1 MKKILQILLLSLGL
15 IGCASVD
22 LSVVRPSNIEADR
35 ILAIGMTHSEN
46 LIEAGK
52 ITNSDL
58 SAAVIQELINRIE
71 ESDNALIE
79 GEKVNEYAEK
89 VTVLNNDS
97 NNQIKFIGL
106 ELNDRKK
113 GVLLVDSDYQNYFLS
128 GLKTKN
134 NNFIEH
140 QLHLSLRYSSD
151 NWRRYNSASF
161 CDKWNGCEDET
172 PVDIILISSKAS
184 GCDTSGCEY
193 NEIMGLSLTDDFL
206 RNNMET
212 GFSVRFNSKNSKNAK
227 KSTNKI
233 SLSPVYIKG
242 YLMVAN

>member
-113 GVLLVDSDYQNYFLS
+113 GVLLVDSDYQKYFLS

-134 NNFIEH
+134 NNLVDH
-140 QLHLSLRYSSD
+140 QLHLSLKYSSD

-161 CDKWNGCEDET
+161 CDKWNGCEDEI
-172 PVDIILISSKAS
+172 PVGIISISSKAAK
-184 GCDTSGCEY
+184 CNASGCEY
-193 NEIMGLSLTDDFL
+193 NEIMGLSLSDDFL
-206 RNNMET
+206 RSNMET
-212 GFSVRFNSKNSKNAK
+212 GFSVRFNSKD
-227 KSTNKI
+227 STNKI
-233 SLSPVYIKG
+233 SLSPAYIKG
-242 YLMVAN
+242 YLKVAN